1 SLADGAAGPA
11 LARQAR
17 QAPGTDGMVDARG
30 LGSADALASLASL
43 DAAQGLEVSG
53 RRNAQVADARLAGPS
68 AVAAPAV
75 GAADVGVEP
84 VAGDQV
90 DQPVVA
96 VGFEQPAAAVR
107 VAPPAVALPR
117 PLFETRIK
125 FIDQSKFY
133 GSRYF
138 FEQIGYKPDR
148 AARVA
153 GDNYFDTTLV
163 REQVRRALGGYES
176 RLPVRGVAL
185 VAKLMDSAGTVGKAL
200 GLKVGVAP
208 TAQQLKQADR
218 DFVWYVDTVI
228 DGQKVLAPRLYLT
241 EATRQGITDQYA
253 GGGALIA
260 SGGDVNV
267 DTNGHDVSSVNGLI
281 QGKRVKVDAGKGR
294 VLVADSKGT
303 GGGIEADDEV
313 DVSAQDIDIEGGKLR
328 GKDVKLKA
336 DTVKVATSMR
346 YDDKG
351 RLAAR
356 GDGALDAQGGQLHI
370 EAKRLETAGA
380 TLKGSKVKLDVDD
393 VKLGGVYEAGSS
405 YENKSST
412 PLGSLFAIL
421 SSTTETNQSARANH
435 YGTRIAAGTLEG
447 KMQNLE
453 IEGGSVEAAHTD
465 LSVAR

>member
-1 SLADGAAGPA
+1 
-11 LARQAR
+11 
-17 QAPGTDGMVDARG
+17 M
-30 LGSADALASLASL
+30 
-43 DAAQGLEVSG
+43 
-53 RRNAQVADARLAGPS
+53 
-68 AVAAPAV
+68 
-75 GAADVGVEP
+75 
-84 VAGDQV
+84 
-90 DQPVVA
+90 
-96 VGFEQPAAAVR
+96 
-107 VAPPAVALPR
+107 PR

-176 RLPVRGVAL
+176 RLPVRGDAL
-185 VAKLMDSAGTVGKAL
+185 VARLMASAGTVGKAL

-294 VLVADSKGT
+294 VLVADSKGM
-303 GGGIEADDEV
+303 G
-313 DVSAQDIDIEGGKLR
+313 
-328 GKDVKLKA
+328 
-336 DTVKVATSMR
+336 
-346 YDDKG
+346 
-351 RLAAR
+351 
-356 GDGALDAQGGQLHI
+356 
-370 EAKRLETAGA
+370 
-380 TLKGSKVKLDVDD
+380 
-393 VKLGGVYEAGSS
+393 
-405 YENKSST
+405 
-412 PLGSLFAIL
+412 
-421 SSTTETNQSARANH
+421 
-435 YGTRIAAGTLEG
+435 
-447 KMQNLE
+447 
-453 IEGGSVEAAHTD
+453 
-465 LSVAR
+465 

>member
-1 SLADGAAGPA
+1 
-11 LARQAR
+11 
-17 QAPGTDGMVDARG
+17 
-30 LGSADALASLASL
+30 
-43 DAAQGLEVSG
+43 
-53 RRNAQVADARLAGPS
+53 
-68 AVAAPAV
+68 
-75 GAADVGVEP
+75 
-84 VAGDQV
+84 
-90 DQPVVA
+90 
-96 VGFEQPAAAVR
+96 
-107 VAPPAVALPR
+107 
-117 PLFETRIK
+117 
-125 FIDQSKFY
+125 
-133 GSRYF
+133 
-138 FEQIGYKPDR
+138 
-148 AARVA
+148 VA

-176 RLPVRGVAL
+176 RLPVRGDAL
-185 VAKLMDSAGTVGKAL
+185 VARLMESAGTVGKAL

-208 TAQQLKQADR
+208 TAQQLKLADR

-260 SGGDVNV
+260 SGGDVTVNT
-267 DTNGHDVSSVNGLI
+267 DGHDVSSVNGLI
-281 QGKRVKVDAGKGR
+281 QGRSVKVDAGKGK
-294 VLVADSKGT
+294 VVVADSKGA

-313 DVSAQDIDIEGGKLR
+313 DVSGRDIGIEGGKLR
-328 GKDVKLKA
+328 GKDVRLKA

-380 TLKGSKVKLDVDD
+380 TLKGGKVKLDVDD
-393 VKLGGVYEAGSS
+393 VKLGGVYEAASS
-405 YENKSST
+405 YENRSST

-421 SSTTETNQSARANH
+421 SSTTETSQSARANH
-435 YGTRIAAGTLEG
+435 YGTRIEAGTLEG

-453 IEGGSVEAAHTD
+453 IEGGSVDAAHTN
-465 LSVAR
+465 LSVARDARFKAAADFAHAEHEK